1 MTKEEDF
8 VMGRDKEDLIKDSQD
23 DLKKDPKENQKKNLP
38 YLKEERKERWGF
50 IFLLFITAM
59 LVISPILMHI
69 PLFSNFLSDFLSTLE
84 TQEYKG
90 VYLEAISTLIGTFLA
105 IYGALWT
112 QRRIDSRDEVKK
124 KRAALVVVYY
134 DFKFAYEDLKD
145 MIYGKSDS
153 NKFYKSQIT
162 QETIIKNIV
171 KQKTENLFV
180 DEDWI
185 KNVASL
191 SDVFGEKV
199 LKMIFQMYG
208 EINTIKMILDDIFK
222 QDNKEKQSNGDYKI
236 ERLNEILDKIFL
248 EEFLEED
255 LEEDGIEV
263 ALRNNY
269 RKTFSI
275 IQSKMKESYAQS
287 RKLFIPVDI
296 DDDIEDEKI
305 NSENPRQ

>member
-1 MTKEEDF
+1 
-8 VMGRDKEDLIKDSQD
+8 MGRDKEDLIKDSQD

-90 VYLEAISTLIGTFLA
+90 VYLEAISTLLGTFLA

-112 QRRIDSRDEVKK
+112 QRRIDSRDEIKK
-124 KRAALVVVYY
+124 KRATLAVVYY
-134 DFKFAYEDLKD
+134 DFEFIFDDLKNMFYD
-145 MIYGKSDS
+145 KNES
-153 NKFYKSQIT
+153 NTFCKSQIT
-162 QETIIKNIV
+162 QETIIKNLV
-171 KQKTENLFV
+171 KQKTENLFI

-191 SDVFGEKV
+191 SDMFGEKA

-208 EINTIKMILDDIFK
+208 DINTIKMILDDIFK
-222 QDNKEKQSNGDYKI
+222 QGNIEKQSNDDYKI
-236 ERLNEILDKIFL
+236 ERLNEFLDKIFL
-248 EEFLEED
+248 EEFSEED
-255 LEEDGIEV
+255 FKKEGIEV
-263 ALRNNY
+263 TLSDNY
-269 RKTFSI
+269 RQTFSI
-275 IQSKMKESYAQS
+275 IQSKMKESYTQS
-287 RKLFIPVDI
+287 RKFFIPVDI
-296 DDDIEDEKI
+296 DDDIDDEKI
-305 NSENPRQ
+305 SGENPGQ

>member
-1 MTKEEDF
+1 
-8 VMGRDKEDLIKDSQD
+8 MGRDKEDLIKDSQG

-124 KRAALVVVYY
+124 KRAALAVVYY
-134 DFKFAYEDLKD
+134 DFDFAYKDLKEMFCEKKD
-145 MIYGKSDS
+145 GKF
-153 NKFYKSQIT
+153 NKLKIT
-162 QETIIKNIV
+162 QKTIIENMM
-171 KQKTENLFV
+171 KQKTENLFI

-191 SDVFGEKV
+191 SDVFGEKT

-208 EINTIKMILDDIFK
+208 KINTIKMILDDILK
-222 QDNKEKQSNGDYKI
+222 QDTKEKQTNGDYKI
-236 ERLNEILDKIFL
+236 ERLNEILDEIFL